1 MIYNSGVLPHSR
13 AATVLKLKV
22 MVVGRD
28 NMIICG
34 GNEMGININYNISQ
48 ANVDQQAIKDKH
60 VT

>member
-1 MIYNSGVLPHSR
+1 
-13 AATVLKLKV
+13 
-22 MVVGRD
+22 MVVGPD